1 MYVECVFY
9 RQKLCVRS
17 WENSPSGTFRLGS
30 SDSLHFTSVA
40 KKWFPGTNW
49 TLIKFH
55 RSHTTTDKSHM
66 EVLLQC
72 PVLSFSVCLMEMS
85 SGARSK
91 QFLLGRQ
98 LRRNKTKSRGI
109 QPVYKLVNLYEHI
122 IDTI

>member
-9 RQKLCVRS
+9 RQTLCVRS

-49 TLIKFH
+49 TPIKFH

-72 PVLSFSVCLMEMS
+72 PVSLSLSWKCLLEHVLVKPFLYERETVI
-85 SGARSK
+85 RS
-91 QFLLGRQ
+91 
-98 LRRNKTKSRGI
+98 NKTKGRL
-109 QPVYKLVNLYEHI
+109 Q
-122 IDTI
+122 